1 MAVTIDNSP
10 DTVAPAESGLRKF
23 TMRSIAWLQAGP
35 MTLVF
40 ALFFLLPL
48 VLVVIVSV
56 WDYNEYEMIPAFS
69 FRGYT
74 DTFEGCVAN
83 LPELCTILKTYLKTL
98 KLCLLTWALTLLIG
112 FWVAYFLAFHVR
124 SKTWQI
130 VLSLL
135 CTIPFWTSNVIR
147 MIAWIPL
154 LGRNGLVNQ
163 GLVGA
168 GFINKPVEWLLFS
181 EFSVVLAL
189 VHLFTFFMVVPIF
202 NSMIRIDKRLI
213 EAAYDAGASGWQ
225 TLVNIIIPLAKPGIV
240 IGSIFVITIVMGDFV
255 TIGVMGGQQIASAG
269 KIIEARLS
277 ALQFPAA
284 AANAVIL
291 LGITIIIISALT
303 RIVDV
308 RKEL

>member
-1 MAVTIDNSP
+1 M
-10 DTVAPAESGLRKF
+10 
-23 TMRSIAWLQAGP
+23 M
-35 MTLVF
+35 LVF
-40 ALFFLLPL
+40 ALFFLFPL
-48 VLVVIVSV
+48 VLVIIVSA

-69 FRGYT
+69 LRGYT
-74 DTFEGCVAN
+74 DTFEGCIAG

-98 KLCLLTWALTLLIG
+98 KLCLMTWSLTLLIG
-112 FWVAYFLAFHVR
+112 FTVAYFLAFHVR

-154 LGRNGLVNQ
+154 LGRNGLVNK
-163 GLVGA
+163 GLEGVGLIKQPA
-168 GFINKPVEWLLFS
+168 EWLLFS

-202 NSMIRIDKRLI
+202 I
-213 EAAYDAGASGWQ
+213 EAAYDAGATGWQ
-225 TLVNIIIPLAKPGIV
+225 TLVNVIIPLAKPGIV

-269 KIIEARLS
+269 KIIESRLS

-291 LGITIIIISALT
+291 LGITILIISSLT
-303 RIVDV
+303 RIVDI